1 MQTRKRANAGSLF
14 ALLGLCGRLRTAEII
29 RAMLALRGLLAIGYL
44 VGTVAL
50 AFVLWFSGIYGH
62 EEVDGSGSAWYGDVD
77 AWQWDA
83 ILFVGFAGL
92 IVGLLAFV
100 RRSLAALALQA
111 VLTGAG
117 VAFVLQADVVSRE
130 QLVLGWLA
138 TFATGAGF
146 MRARR

>member
-1 MQTRKRANAGSLF
+1 
-14 ALLGLCGRLRTAEII
+14 
-29 RAMLALRGLLAIGYL
+29 MLALRGLLAIGYL

-50 AFVLWFSGIYGH
+50 AFVLSFSGIYGH
-62 EEVDGSGSAWYGDVD
+62 EEIDGSGSAWYGDVD

-100 RRSLAALALQA
+100 RRSLAALTLQA